1 MSCLNLK
8 FDDSSVGVRD
18 KKSIPLNWNWFREY
32 FGMLYVMDAKK
43 DATFIQKSNI
53 LDGCCKRNVDI
64 KPAQPSVGIWMRL
77 WLSSAIILVSF
88 LNVLNKLE
96 KINVKY
102 KRQTDL
108 VI

>member
-43 DATFIQKSNI
+43 DATFI
-53 LDGCCKRNVDI
+53 
-64 KPAQPSVGIWMRL
+64 
-77 WLSSAIILVSF
+77 
-88 LNVLNKLE
+88 
-96 KINVKY
+96 
-102 KRQTDL
+102 
-108 VI
+108 

>member
-1 MSCLNLK
+1 
-8 FDDSSVGVRD
+8 
-18 KKSIPLNWNWFREY
+18 
-32 FGMLYVMDAKK
+32 MD
-43 DATFIQKSNI
+43 
-53 LDGCCKRNVDI
+53 GRCRRNVDI

>member
-1 MSCLNLK
+1 M
-8 FDDSSVGVRD
+8 
-18 KKSIPLNWNWFREY
+18 
-32 FGMLYVMDAKK
+32 
-43 DATFIQKSNI
+43 
-53 LDGCCKRNVDI
+53 DI